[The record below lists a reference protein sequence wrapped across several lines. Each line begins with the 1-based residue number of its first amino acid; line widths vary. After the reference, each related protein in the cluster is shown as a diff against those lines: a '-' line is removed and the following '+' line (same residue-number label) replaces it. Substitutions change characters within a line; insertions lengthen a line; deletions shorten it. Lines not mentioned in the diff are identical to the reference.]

1 MTGEFSEWSD
11 VGENGKRASFRF
23 CPSCGS
29 TVAYD
34 SEAMP
39 GLTAVAVG
47 AFADPDFPPPTI
59 SGYEERRHSWT
70 AILGDGIDHFD

>member
-1 MTGEFSEWSD
+1 MTGEFSEWSCI
-11 VGENGKRASFRF
+11 GENGKRASFRF

-29 TVAYD
+29 TVAYV

-47 AFADPDFPPPTI
+47 AFADPDFPPPTV
-59 SGYEERRHSWT
+59 SGYEERRHSWV
-70 AILGDGIDHFD
+70 AVQDDNIDHFD